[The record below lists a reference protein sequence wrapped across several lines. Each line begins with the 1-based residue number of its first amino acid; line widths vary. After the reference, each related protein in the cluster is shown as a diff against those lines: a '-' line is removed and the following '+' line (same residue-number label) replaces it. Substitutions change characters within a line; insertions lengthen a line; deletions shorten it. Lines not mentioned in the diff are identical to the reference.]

1 MKVLYYN
8 IFLEKDGKKTDYKLS
23 SLFDFI
29 ISQPA
34 ENRTI
39 KLGSQ
44 KHLFLHSVR
53 DSKCGRKPDGA
64 TLENHEY
71 VNGNRT
77 IWVGKFSSDKPYE
90 GEIGTEVIRK
100 INGDLFQP
108 STCLYIPDS
117 YLFLMESNF
126 LGPNKGQIEE
136 YLSNFIKSNIPN
148 SKLTVKLI
156 PILKESIRDL
166 LPASDS
172 IKELKIT
179 IKNDGFQLSNLFP
192 NAENDQKSLLEKLFG
207 SMIEVSK
214 QLDANTSTILLKKS
228 RYKQEMNISKVDSI
242 LKLLNA
248 NDKNLLSA
256 EVKFKNPKTKV
267 VEKLDLKNDGF
278 LTSEKTVGNI
288 TAFDNLA
295 NLLTEHYY
303 EDVDRQADDKFYE
316 FGNLLPIKSA
326 EIDMCLPDIS

>member
-8 IFLEKDGKKTDYKLS
+8 IFLEKEGKKTDYKLS

-29 ISQPA
+29 NSQQP
-34 ENRTI
+34 ENRTV

-44 KHLFLHSVR
+44 KHMFLHSVR
-53 DSKCGRKPDGA
+53 NPKQGRKPDGNS
-64 TLENHEY
+64 LENHEFLK
-71 VNGNRT
+71 GNRT
-77 IWVGKFSSDKPYE
+77 AWIGKFSSDKPYE
-90 GEIGTEVIRK
+90 GEIGTEDIRK
-100 INGDLFQP
+100 IDGDLFQP

-117 YLFLMESNF
+117 YLFLMEYNF

-136 YLSNFIKSNIPN
+136 YLSTFVKSNDSKSKVKIKLVPIP
-148 SKLTVKLI
+148 
-156 PILKESIRDL
+156 KESIRDL

-192 NAENDQKSLLEKLFG
+192 DAENDQKSLLEKLFG
-207 SMIEVSK
+207 NMIEVSK
-214 QLDANTSTILLKKS
+214 QLDVNTTTILLKKS

-256 EVKFKNPKTKV
+256 EVRFKNPKTKV
-267 VEKLDLKNDGF
+267 VDKLDLKHDGF
-278 LTSEKTVGNI
+278 LTSEKTVGNL
-288 TAFDNLA
+288 TSFDNLA

-326 EIDMCLPDIS
+326 DVNISLP